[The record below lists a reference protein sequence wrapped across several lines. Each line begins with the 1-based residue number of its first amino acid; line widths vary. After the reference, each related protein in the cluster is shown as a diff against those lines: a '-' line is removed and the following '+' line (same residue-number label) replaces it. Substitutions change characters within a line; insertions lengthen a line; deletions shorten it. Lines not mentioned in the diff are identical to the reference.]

1 MKGNW
6 NFFPHSD
13 TRTPFHDIP
22 NRSIITNTL
31 EKSHNNNLNPDNKL
45 KLKILITHSTILCI
59 NLTPK
64 NWNKNRKKSIDDPR
78 RSNEPQAS
86 KKKRTPLSLSLP
98 PPDFCLDR
106 GWRRERGW
114 RRISF
119 IGGGGAKEAYV
130 TPNRFYRRGGEY
142 TVDEDGVQRSR
153 ERAAM
158 RRGLKRSPGWKGR
171 KEGRKEEKR
180 RPARGRKTNDA
191 PRDGFEQ
198 SINNEQGSKK

>member
-1 MKGNW
+1 MKREGVE
-6 NFFPHSD
+6 
-13 TRTPFHDIP
+13 T
-22 NRSIITNTL
+22 
-31 EKSHNNNLNPDNKL
+31 
-45 KLKILITHSTILCI
+45 
-59 NLTPK
+59 
-64 NWNKNRKKSIDDPR
+64 
-78 RSNEPQAS
+78 
-86 KKKRTPLSLSLP
+86 
-98 PPDFCLDR
+98 DFVYR
-106 GWRRERGW
+106 GR
-114 RRISF
+114 
-119 IGGGGAKEAYV
+119 GAKEAYV